1 MAMVW
6 EQGELFAE
14 ASKEEIKQTEFYLGK
29 YKLMTLFMS
38 DYENYQREMAQVAID
53 GEVARRID
61 QTDLH
66 ADKTANATILD
77 EKQKWVYNQY
87 RKFRFMINRAHS
99 QIIDPEVK
107 EAIDIRFIQGYSR
120 KETILFMRRGTAH
133 STVDRRIAEGI
144 KSIANTLKV
153 MGFFEEIHRKF

>member
-1 MAMVW
+1 MAMAW
-6 EQGELFAE
+6 GQGELFAE
-14 ASKEEIKQTEFYLGK
+14 ASKEEIKQTEFYLSK

-53 GEVARRID
+53 GEAARRID

-87 RKFRFMINRAHS
+87 RKFTSMISRAHWL
-99 QIIDPEVK
+99 IIDSEVK

-120 KETILFMRRGTAH
+120 KETILFMRRGVAH
-133 STVDRRIAEGI
+133 STVDRRIDDGI
-144 KSIANTLKV
+144 ESIANTLKV
-153 MGFFEEIHRKF
+153 MGFFEEIRREF